1 MIAVPRSVVATGE
14 LVTIV
19 MSADLD
25 KVGEAIVI
33 IVVLAIIVRVA
44 IVALVAIVRAI
55 IVVPVLIVTMTIQ
68 SHSLPGRRRDGAT

>member
-1 MIAVPRSVVATGE
+1 VVATGE

-19 MSADLD
+19 MSAELD

-33 IVVLAIIVRVA
+33 IVALAIIVRAA

-55 IVVPVLIVTMTIQ
+55 IVVPILIATMTIAVP
-68 SHSLPGRRRDGAT
+68 LPTG